1 MTDDKGQRIDDRLM
15 PSVFRLLISVLCL
28 LSSVFCFSAGAQPI
42 AQNRPASGDTSPFGG
57 QSVTVFFTGNELGSM
72 KPCGCSGGQ
81 LGGLERLDAV
91 FNTVPSQ
98 NRLILDTGALVPE
111 STEQNFI
118 KFNVIAQAFSLLGY
132 DLVNLTGQDI
142 TVARQAGLLD
152 GLSRLFNCITAA
164 PENEPDLP
172 VKFTKQFSLA
182 GRTIDVTILTADTAE
197 QLSQLKE
204 TVSPSGNTAVNILIL
219 TNQDLAET
227 SSNLPFIDCVLIPP
241 HSDEPTL
248 ISNVN
253 TRPLI
258 ITQCRLGKYVG
269 QINIDIGSSSPPAKP
284 RLSFRSVAVTEDLA
298 QNQSLVELY
307 RDYQRLVKEARLL
320 EKYPKF
326 PLPAHLQYVGSKSCK
341 LCHDYEYGKWLTSP
355 PVVIPGEKTATQ
367 KGRHAN
373 AMLSLVD
380 VNSDYDPECVVCH
393 VIGMD
398 YETGFITSAQTPQ
411 LEDVGCENCHGPG
424 SEHVR
429 SLGAIQTAGPK
440 STCADCHT
448 SEQSADFLTNE
459 KQYNQKCVHWRP
471 PKAPQPRR
479 RIIREPNS
487 PKIVK

>member
-1 MTDDKGQRIDDRLM
+1 MK
-15 PSVFRLLISVLCL
+15 
-28 LSSVFCFSAGAQPI
+28 SAPLNI
-42 AQNRPASGDTSPFGG
+42 TI
-57 QSVTVFFTGNELGSM
+57 FFTGNELGSM

-111 STEQNFI
+111 STEQNLI
-118 KFNVIAQAFSLLGY
+118 KFNVIVQAFGLLGY
-132 DLVNLTGQDI
+132 DVVNLTGQDI
-142 TVARQAGLLD
+142 TIARQAGLID
-152 GLSRLFNCITAA
+152 GLNRLFNCITSA
-164 PENEPDLP
+164 PENQTSEINFPM
-172 VKFTKQFSLA
+172 KFTKQFSSA
-182 GRTIDVTILTADTAE
+182 EGPGIDVTILTADTAE
-197 QLSQLKE
+197 QLTQLKE
-204 TVSPSGNTAVNILIL
+204 SVNPSSNAVVFILIL
-219 TNQDLAET
+219 ANPDLIEAA
-227 SSNLPFIDCVLIPP
+227 SNLSFIDSMLIPP

-248 ISNVN
+248 ISEVN
-253 TRPLI
+253 KKPVI
-258 ITQCRLGKYVG
+258 IAQGRLGKYVG
-269 QINIDIGSSSPPAKP
+269 QINIDIDSSSQPAKP
-284 RLSFRSVAVTEDLA
+284 QLSFRSVAVTEDLA

-320 EKYPKF
+320 EKHPKF

-341 LCHDYEYGKWLTSP
+341 LCHDYEYQKWLTSP
-355 PVVIPGEKTATQ
+355 PVVIPGEKTTTQ

-440 STCADCHT
+440 STCTDCHT
-448 SEQSADFLTNE
+448 SEHSADYLANE
-459 KQYNQKCVHWRP
+459 KQYNDKVIHWRP
-471 PKAPQPRR
+471 PKAPQIRR
-479 RIIREPNS
+479 RIIGEPNS